1 MKKRSPINFALL
13 SIIIAGPVSAQ
24 TNAGKS
30 LNPSYVESCIQ
41 SQVQAHQ
48 KIKEIAP
55 NDFRAYCECTAKQL
69 VSNLSSTQLEELSK
83 GNKSPKWLKSA
94 EDSASKACLKPGSTT
109 QT

>member
-1 MKKRSPINFALL
+1 MKTRYVLTFTLL
-13 SIIIAGPVSAQ
+13 SIAISGPVSAQ
-24 TNAGKS
+24 NNAGKS

-41 SQVQAHQ
+41 SQVQTHQ

-69 VSNLSSTQLEELSK
+69 VSNLSSTQLDELSK
-83 GNKSPKWLKSA
+83 GSKSPKWLKSA
-94 EDSASKACLKPGSTT
+94 EDSASKACLKPSATP

>member
-1 MKKRSPINFALL
+1 MKTRYALTFTL
-13 SIIIAGPVSAQ
+13 LLIAISGPVSAQ

-30 LNPSYVESCIQ
+30 LNPIYVESCIR

-48 KIKEIAP
+48 KIKEITP

-69 VSNLSSTQLEELSK
+69 VSNLNSTQLDELSK
-83 GNKSPKWLKSA
+83 GSKSPTWLKSA
-94 EDSASKACLKPGSTT
+94 EDSASKACLKPSSTT

>member
-1 MKKRSPINFALL
+1 MKTQYVLTFTLQL
-13 SIIIAGPVSAQ
+13 IAISGPVSAQ

-30 LNPSYVESCIQ
+30 LNPSYVESCIR
-41 SQVQAHQ
+41 SQAQAHQ

-69 VSNLSSTQLEELSK
+69 VSNLNSAQLDELSK
-83 GNKSPKWLKSA
+83 GGKSPKWLKSA
-94 EDSASKACLKPGSTT
+94 EDSVSKACLKPSSTT